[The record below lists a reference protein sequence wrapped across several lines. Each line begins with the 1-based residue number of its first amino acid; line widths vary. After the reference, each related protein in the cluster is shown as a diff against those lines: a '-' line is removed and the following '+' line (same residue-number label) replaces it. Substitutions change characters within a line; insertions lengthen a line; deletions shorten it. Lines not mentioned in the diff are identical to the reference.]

1 MRKIAVL
8 NQKGGVG
15 KTTTAVNLAS
25 AMAGAGKTVCLMDLD
40 PQAHASSHLGVT
52 ATRGMNTLYDMLVRQ
67 TPWEQTR
74 LNIEPNL
81 WVTPSSLD
89 LAAAEV
95 ELSGVVGREMILRDL
110 VNAEPE
116 AFDVLV
122 LDCAPS
128 LGVLTLNALTCVD
141 EVIIPLQPHFL
152 ALHGLGKLLETASL
166 VTKRL
171 NPALKVTC
179 VVLTLCDMH
188 TKLTH
193 EIVEDIN
200 RFLAKSRGGKTPWA
214 DAQLCRTR
222 IRRNIKLAECPSFGK
237 SIFGYAPTCH
247 GAEDYALLA
256 QEILD
261 LQPAV
266 FTTGEQEAT
275 PTAPERLKVLDGIDP
290 AQSTPLAKAG

>member
-1 MRKIAVL
+1 MRRIAIL

-25 AMAGAGKTVCLMDLD
+25 AMAGAGKKVCLMDLD

-52 ATRGMNTLYDMLVRQ
+52 ATRGMPTLYDMLVRQ
-67 TPWEQTR
+67 TPWDKAR
-74 LNIEPNL
+74 LQVEPNL

-110 VNAEPE
+110 VNAEPD

-152 ALHGLGKLLETASL
+152 ALHGLGKLLETTSL
-166 VTKRL
+166 VTRRL
-171 NPALKVTC
+171 NPTLKVTGI
-179 VVLTLCDMH
+179 VLTLCDQH
-188 TKLTH
+188 TRLAQ
-193 EIVEDIN
+193 EIVEDITG
-200 RFLAKSRGGKTPWA
+200 FLGKARGTKTPWS
-214 DAQLCRTR
+214 DAKLCRTR

-256 QEILD
+256 QEVLDLSPAVVTSVTLEETAPRLSILD
-261 LQPAV
+261 TRQAEV
-266 FTTGEQEAT
+266 
-275 PTAPERLKVLDGIDP
+275 API
-290 AQSTPLAKAG
+290 AKAG